1 MSKMPSKNR
10 PLESK
15 VKKKIR
21 DMLDR
26 HDWFWWNVPMNAY
39 AKAGISD
46 IHAVKDG
53 MFMVIEGKRDAK
65 EDPTVPQIG
74 FLNSIAACGHF
85 AFVVH
90 SDNLDMLDMFLAAN
104 ARAIAAVSKQQ
115 QPTPEDGAAM
125 LNAIKSLTEKY

>member
-1 MSKMPSKNR
+1 MSKMPSKDR

-21 DMLDR
+21 EMLDA
-26 HDWFWWNVPMNAY
+26 HEWFWWNVPMNAY

-53 MFMVIEGKRDAK
+53 MFMVIEGKRDGK
-65 EDPTVPQIG
+65 EDPTAPQKG

-90 SDNLDMLDMFLAAN
+90 SDNLDMLEMFLAAN
-104 ARAIAAVSKQQ
+104 ARAIEAVSKQQ
-115 QPTPEDGAAM
+115 QPAPEDGAAM
-125 LNAIKSLTEKY
+125 LNAIKAMTEKY